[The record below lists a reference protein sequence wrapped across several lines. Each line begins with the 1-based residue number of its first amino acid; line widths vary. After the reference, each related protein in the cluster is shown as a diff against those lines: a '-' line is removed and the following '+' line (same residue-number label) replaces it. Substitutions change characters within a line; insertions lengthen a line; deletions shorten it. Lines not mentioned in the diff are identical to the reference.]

1 MRISRLA
8 VVLVPVTAAA
18 LLVAASS
25 ARKDPH
31 GVYAVVDSVV
41 FEPVSAR
48 VPQRIQVWGSFA
60 LANVVGMKDGKIVH
74 IQFGHF
80 HPPQRGYMYYS
91 VNPND
96 EAETRH
102 YWAELKAIA
111 GTGHAAAWGA
121 HLPPVGPRRPL
132 TMQDTAAARHIMA
145 YNGRVRAP
153 MEPRVNAD
161 VFPQPMSAGR
171 IEIRANATRAAQLG
185 LPVRGTASVFAPT
198 LTPPPPRD

>member
-1 MRISRLA
+1 MRLSRLA
-8 VVLVPVTAAA
+8 VVLVPVAAAA
-18 LLVAASS
+18 LLAAAAS

-41 FEPVSAR
+41 FEPAAAPVPRR
-48 VPQRIQVWGSFA
+48 VQLWGSFA

-96 EAETRH
+96 EAGTREH
-102 YWAELKAIA
+102 WAELKAIA
-111 GTGHAAAWGA
+111 GTGEAAAWGA
-121 HLPPVGPRRPL
+121 HLPPVGPRRPA
-132 TMQDTAAARHIMA
+132 TMQDTAAARHIMT

-153 MEPRVNAD
+153 MEAMSNPD
-161 VFPQPMSAGR
+161 VFPQPMSPGR
-171 IEIRANATRAAQLG
+171 IEVRASPARAAQLG
-185 LPVRGTASVFAPT
+185 LPVRGSVSRV
-198 LTPPPPRD
+198 PRP